1 MREMASGT
9 REEAKLRRELG
20 IPLAVAVTVNAMVGT
35 GIFRLAPNVLSLAGS
50 SSAAL
55 CVWAFGGVV
64 SLCGALCMGE
74 LAASMPRAGGIYEFL
89 RRAYGRPVAFWYGWT
104 RLTLLGPSAAGSFAR
119 LAAESFDAMSGLAP
133 DATRQ
138 TAVASAVLIVCTLVN
153 LSGVRTASTGQALLT
168 ALKFLGLVL
177 LGLACVTAAPALPE
191 AASSHACGALT
202 LQGVFAG
209 LVSVMWS
216 YDGWA
221 DVSSLSAEAREPG
234 RTLPRAL
241 FLGTLAVTAAYVL
254 VNVGYVRVL
263 GEAGIAASGSG
274 ADMVAMKAAELA
286 LGEGGRRIL
295 AALVFSSCVGAC
307 MVGVLTGSRVFV
319 SMAADGLFVHRLGV
333 VSVRNGAP
341 VPAVLLTSALAV
353 VYLSVRSFE
362 QLTDS
367 FVAGMFPFYILAVL
381 SLFVLRRREPALPRP
396 FRTPFAPGVAA
407 VFLLGAFGLLW
418 GALGD
423 VHGVAYAA
431 FGVMLAGLPLG
442 VWVARMR
449 PSVSPTSADTSA
461 HG

>member
-1 MREMASGT
+1 
-9 REEAKLRRELG
+9 
-20 IPLAVAVTVNAMVGT
+20 
-35 GIFRLAPNVLSLAGS
+35 
-50 SSAAL
+50 
-55 CVWAFGGVV
+55 
-64 SLCGALCMGE
+64 
-74 LAASMPRAGGIYEFL
+74 
-89 RRAYGRPVAFWYGWT
+89 VAFWYGWT

-133 DATRQ
+133 NPTRQ
-138 TAVASAVLIVCTLVN
+138 TGVASTVLIVCTLVN

-177 LGLACVTAAPALPE
+177 LGLACVTAAPALPQ
-191 AASSHACGALT
+191 AVASQAPAALT
-202 LQGVFAG
+202 LQGAFAG

-221 DVSSLSAEAREPG
+221 DVSSLSAEAKEPG

-263 GEAGIAASGSG
+263 GDAGIASSGSG
-274 ADMVAMKAAELA
+274 ADMVAMKAAEQA
-286 LGEGGRRIL
+286 LGESGRRIL
-295 AALVFSSCVGAC
+295 ATLVFASCVGAC

-319 SMAADGLFVHRLGV
+319 SMAADGLFVHKLGA

-341 VPAVLLTSALAV
+341 VPAVLLTSALGV

-381 SLFVLRRREPALPRP
+381 SLFVLRRREPALTRP

-407 VFLLGAFGLLW
+407 VFLLGAVGLLW

-442 VWVARMR
+442 VLVARMR
-449 PSVSPTSADTSA
+449 PARSQPTADTSA
-461 HG
+461 HS

>member
-1 MREMASGT
+1 
-9 REEAKLRRELG
+9 
-20 IPLAVAVTVNAMVGT
+20 
-35 GIFRLAPNVLSLAGS
+35 
-50 SSAAL
+50 
-55 CVWAFGGVV
+55 
-64 SLCGALCMGE
+64 
-74 LAASMPRAGGIYEFL
+74 
-89 RRAYGRPVAFWYGWT
+89 
-104 RLTLLGPSAAGSFAR
+104 
-119 LAAESFDAMSGLAP
+119 
-133 DATRQ
+133 
-138 TAVASAVLIVCTLVN
+138 
-153 LSGVRTASTGQALLT
+153 
-168 ALKFLGLVL
+168 
-177 LGLACVTAAPALPE
+177 
-191 AASSHACGALT
+191 
-202 LQGVFAG
+202 
-209 LVSVMWS
+209 MWS

-341 VPAVLLTSALAV
+341 VPAVLLTSALGV

-449 PSVSPTSADTSA
+449 PSGNPTSADTRA